1 MRGTILRI
9 ATHSNALLPK
19 ISAIIDALTM
29 DDLLQKGDSQLGQ
42 WCLTDSNC
50 LTENS
55 GCLADI
61 CACKIGFVLY
71 GDRCI
76 PEPRLRGFPKMYL
89 MSIGCLLSIL
99 IFSMSL
105 CFLYWK
111 RKLDERRNREVEDHS
126 SASSVAFSL
135 WSDTYQGDKPP
146 AYEVAVNSSCF
157 RSKLEDPA
165 PSSWHAVPLSDN
177 QVAVTLP
184 PSYEEVT
191 QHQQRFHARN
201 AACRASI

>member
-1 MRGTILRI
+1 MRGTVLRI
-9 ATHSNALLPK
+9 AACSNVLLLK
-19 ISAIIDALTM
+19 MTAIADALTM
-29 DDLLQKGDSQLGQ
+29 DDALSHKGESQLGQ

-55 GCLADI
+55 GCLAEI
-61 CACKIGFVLY
+61 CACKIGFALY

-76 PEPRLRGFPKMYL
+76 PEPRHRSFPKMYL

-111 RKLDERRNREVEDHS
+111 RKLDDRRNREVEDHS
-126 SASSVAFSL
+126 SASSIAPPL
-135 WSDTYQGDKPP
+135 WSDTYSSDKPP

-157 RSKLEDPA
+157 RSKLEAPA

-177 QVAVTLP
+177 QARIAHVA
-184 PSYEEVT
+184 S
-191 QHQQRFHARN
+191 AG
-201 AACRASI
+201 

>member
-29 DDLLQKGDSQLGQ
+29 DDLLQK
-42 WCLTDSNC
+42 
-50 LTENS
+50 
-55 GCLADI
+55 
-61 CACKIGFVLY
+61 
-71 GDRCI
+71 
-76 PEPRLRGFPKMYL
+76 EPRLRGFPKMYL

>member
-1 MRGTILRI
+1 MRGTVLRI
-9 ATHSNALLPK
+9 AAYSNVLLLK
-19 ISAIIDALTM
+19 MTAIADALTT
-29 DDLLQKGDSQLGQ
+29 DDVLQKGESQLGQ

-76 PEPRLRGFPKMYL
+76 PELRHRGFPKMYL

-111 RKLDERRNREVEDHS
+111 RKLDERRNREVDDHS
-126 SASSVAFSL
+126 TASSIAPSL
-135 WSDTYQGDKPP
+135 WSDTYTSDKPP

-157 RSKLEDPA
+157 RSKLEAPA
-165 PSSWHAVPLSDN
+165 LSSWRAVPLSDN
-177 QVAVTLP
+177 QVAVSLP

-191 QHQQRFHARN
+191 QHQQRFYARN
-201 AACRASI
+201 AASRASI